1 MPLAG
6 TDFSA
11 RSRER
16 FSHVYISLY
25 LKQEDDLKPVQALDW
40 NEAGFNFFL
49 DEKIAQKEIVF
60 KKELKTF
67 TGKVVW
73 NIKNDDDNT
82 LLEMIINNKI
92 LSRLEQYEG
101 DRENLLRIFKMVR
114 SVGLLEKKQDVLSVL
129 GVKLTINELD
139 QEMNLYQERN
149 PLYRYG
155 VEVVSEDWKDICA
168 ETLRNAPPEDTYR
181 PLDELIHEISGSK
194 K

>member
-25 LKQEDDLKPVQALDW
+25 LKQEDDLKPVRALDW

-168 ETLRNAPPEDTYR
+168 ETLRNAPPEDTSR